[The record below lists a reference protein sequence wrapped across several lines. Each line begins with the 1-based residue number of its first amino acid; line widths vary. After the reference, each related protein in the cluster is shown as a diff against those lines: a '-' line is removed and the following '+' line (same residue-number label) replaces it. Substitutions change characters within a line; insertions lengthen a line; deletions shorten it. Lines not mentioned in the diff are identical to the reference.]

1 MTRWLGLAARLSL
14 GLTFAWA
21 AVAKLPD
28 LRTFAEE
35 VANYQLLPSALV
47 PAAAVAFV
55 GVELACAAALLVGRW
70 VRAASALCGAMLVL
84 FIVALTQALVRGID
98 LRCGCFGGA
107 DLATW
112 GTVWRDVVLL
122 GVAAAAWRWGE
133 RANYSTQTP
142 LS

>member
-1 MTRWLGLAARLSL
+1 MTRWLGLAARLAL
-14 GLTFAWA
+14 GVTFAWA
-21 AVAKLPD
+21 VVTKLPD

-35 VANYQLLPSALV
+35 VANYQLLPSGLV
-47 PAAAVAFV
+47 PFATVAFV
-55 GVELACAAALLVGRW
+55 GLELVAAVALLLGRW
-70 VRAASALCGAMLVL
+70 VRAASLLSGALLVA

-112 GTVWRDVVLL
+112 GTVARDVVLL
-122 GVAAAAWRWGE
+122 GVSGASWKWGE
-133 RANYSTQTP
+133 RTTYSTQTP

>member
-1 MTRWLGLAARLSL
+1 MTRWLGFAARIVL
-14 GLTFAWA
+14 GATFAWA
-21 AVAKLPD
+21 AVTKVPD

-35 VANYQLLPSALV
+35 VANYQLLPSAMV
-47 PAAAVAFV
+47 PAAAVGFV
-55 GVELACAAALLVGRW
+55 GLELVAAAALLVGRW
-70 VRAASALCGAMLVL
+70 VRAASLLSGALLLA

-112 GTVWRDVVLL
+112 GTVARDVVLL
-122 GVAAAAWRWGE
+122 ALSAAAWQWGD
-133 RANYSTQTP
+133 RGGYSTQTP

>member
-1 MTRWLGLAARLSL
+1 MTRWMGLAARLVL
-14 GLTFAWA
+14 GGVFAWA
-21 AVAKLPD
+21 AVTKLPD

-47 PAAAVAFV
+47 PLAAVAFV
-55 GVELACAAALLVGRW
+55 GLELASAAALLVGRW
-70 VRAASALCGAMLVL
+70 VRAASLLCGAMLVV

-112 GTVWRDVVLL
+112 GTVWRDVALL
-122 GVAAAAWRWGE
+122 AVAGVAWRWGE
-133 RANYSTQTP
+133 REDYSTHTP

>member
-1 MTRWLGLAARLSL
+1 MTRWLGLAARLVL

-21 AVAKLPD
+21 AVTKVPD

-35 VANYQLLPSALV
+35 VANYQLLPSGLV
-47 PAAAVAFV
+47 PMAAVAFI
-55 GVELACAAALLVGRW
+55 GLELAVAAALLAGRW
-70 VRAASALCGAMLVL
+70 VRAASVLCGALLVA

-112 GTVWRDVVLL
+112 GTVWRDVGLL
-122 GVAAAAWRWGE
+122 VVAGVAWRWGE
-133 RANYSTQTP
+133 RHSTQTP